1 MKMKKILVLIAALFM
16 VIGLSA
22 QTRVAPDYT
31 IGAFGTAGATLTP
44 IAGATATPANAT
56 VAATGYLFK
65 INAQAPYYYSY
76 NVRLFDDTGS
86 NTATVAIQASQEGTY
101 FKTLTTVSYTGVGTD
116 TTIIGAV
123 STAVPYP
130 YLRFLVTPSDS
141 IWVSEVSLTALPIA
155 R

>member
-1 MKMKKILVLIAALFM
+1 MKKLLFTLIALF
-16 VIGLSA
+16 VVVALSA
-22 QTRVAPDYT
+22 QTRIAPDYT
-31 IGAFGTAGATLTP
+31 IGAYGTAGATLTP
-44 IAGATATPANAT
+44 VSTATALPANAT

-65 INAQAPYYYSY
+65 VNAQAPYYYSY

-86 NTATVAIQASQEGTY
+86 NTAVVAIQGSQEGTY
-101 FKTLTTVSYTGVGTD
+101 FKTLTSVSYTGVGTD
-116 TTIIGAV
+116 TAIIGAV

-130 YLRFLVTPSDS
+130 YIRFLVTPTDS